1 MARMTG
7 LLGIKRCGSCFFAE
21 VLGQDITKRL
31 CYGAPP
37 SAIQISAPTGKMTLQ
52 MARPVVSV
60 SDRACSLYQD
70 KGQHDVDALQF
81 GASETKQ

>member
-1 MARMTG
+1 MG
-7 LLGIKRCGSCFFAE
+7 GIMGVKRCGTCYFAE
-21 VLGQDITKRL
+21 VIGQDITKRL

-37 SAIQISAPTGKMTLQ
+37 SAIQIPAPTGKMTLQ

-70 KGQHDVDALQF
+70 RGLQRDDDVAEGLH
-81 GASETKQ
+81 ETKQ